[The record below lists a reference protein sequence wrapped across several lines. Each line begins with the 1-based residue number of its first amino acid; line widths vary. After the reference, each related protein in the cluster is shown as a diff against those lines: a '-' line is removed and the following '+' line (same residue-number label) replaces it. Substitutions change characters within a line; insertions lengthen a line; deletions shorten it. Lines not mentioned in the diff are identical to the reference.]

1 VSPLF
6 VAVLAIV
13 AFFGVASVVRW
24 LRMEFEHHRRPRA
37 GRSKRPDRA
46 P

>member
-1 VSPLF
+1 MSPLL

-13 AFFGVASVVRW
+13 AFFGVASVIRW
-24 LRMEFEHHRRPRA
+24 LRIELEHRRRPKR
-37 GRSKRPDRA
+37 GRSKRPDRG

>member
-1 VSPLF
+1 MSPLF

-13 AFFGVASVVRW
+13 AFFGVASVIRW
-24 LRMEFEHHRRPRA
+24 LRIELEHHRRPGA
-37 GRSKRPDRA
+37 SRSKRPRRA

>member
-13 AFFGVASVVRW
+13 AFFGVASVIRW
-24 LRMEFEHHRRPRA
+24 LRIELEHHRRPGA
-37 GRSKRPDRA
+37 GRSKRPRRA